1 MADKNI
7 EAVLWEIVDSCG
19 MDMLANGKGLVA
31 AFCDLSNVKKD
42 QRMLRYFVEAG
53 GHTALLGA
61 RNLSPAMQQTR
72 LQQTIQKLCTEM
84 LVSDEAA
91 QTVCYAF
98 WTVAYGKP
106 AIQQKSQLRSVAE
119 KTVSAPAQYRSA
131 PVKVPVEV
139 DPDLEINGN
148 VVVGYRGNKSYVRI
162 PDGIVSIGECAF
174 FENETLTGVE
184 FPESLE
190 NIGKRA
196 FCRTSLQTIVLP
208 GRLKYVADDAFS
220 LCGRL
225 EKVEFACMPQKLSF
239 SAFKI
244 CEKLHEVI
252 LPDGTESVY
261 LYAFETGNAMI
272 HIHIPDSVKYV
283 SSSSGQQYKIVASS
297 KWIAD
302 HQSLFLSHPN
312 LIPVPSGKQQD
323 PEAGGERN
331 SAKALYELAIAY
343 DEKAQFGHDPNAG
356 PLALQ
361 YLMQSAQL
369 GYADALYKLGTFCVY
384 GLTRCHQTLVEKE
397 ANKALSY
404 YRAAAEGGNP
414 YAQLAIATHCGKQG
428 NHEEEVSWSRKA
440 AEQDAPNGEP
450 ALAHHLKCLGT
461 EESLAE
467 ALRIFLKYAQ
477 LDSSRYHDDV
487 AEFYEKG
494 WGTPRDLLQAARWKK
509 CFWWDGTVAG
519 DAKALF
525 DVGRDY
531 STFANGNQE
540 KLYLAFEYFMEAAKR
555 NSADGQF
562 RVGDA
567 YEYGYGVAVN
577 PQEAAKWHHKAA
589 EQNHKSA
596 CHHLSVMY
604 SKGIGVPWNPIEA
617 RKWKK
622 KAGY

>member
-7 EAVLWEIVDSCG
+7 EAVLREIVDTCG
-19 MDMLANGKGLVA
+19 MDMLANGKGLLA

-91 QTVCYAF
+91 QMVCFAF
-98 WTVAYGKP
+98 WTAAYGKS
-106 AIQQKSQLRSVAE
+106 AIQQKSQIRSVAE
-119 KTVSAPAQYRSA
+119 KKVSAPVQYRSA

-139 DPDLEINGN
+139 DPDLEISGN
-148 VVVGYRGNKSYVRI
+148 VVVGYRGNKSYLRI
-162 PDGIVSIGECAF
+162 PDGIVSIGESAF
-174 FENETLTGVE
+174 FANETLTGVE

-196 FCRTSLQTIVLP
+196 FYRTRLQTVMLP
-208 GRLKYVADDAFS
+208 GKLKYVAGEAFS
-220 LCGRL
+220 LCGQL
-225 EKVEFACMPQKLSF
+225 EKVEFTRMPQKLSF
-239 SAFKI
+239 SAFYI

-252 LPDGTESVY
+252 LPDGTESAN

-302 HQSLFLSHPN
+302 HQSLFQSHPN
-312 LIPVPSGKQQD
+312 WIPVPSGKQQD

-331 SAKALYELAIAY
+331 RAKALYELAVAY
-343 DEKAQFGHDPNAG
+343 DEKAQFGRDPNAG

-369 GYADALYKLGTFCVY
+369 GYADALYKLGTFY
-384 GLTRCHQTLVEKE
+384 ENGLTRCYQTLVEKE
-397 ANKALSY
+397 VNKALSY

-414 YAQLAIATHCGKQG
+414 YAQLVVATHCGKQG
-428 NHEEEVSWSRKA
+428 NYEEAVSWSRKA

-467 ALRIFLKYAQ
+467 ALGIFLKYAH
-477 LDSSRYHDDV
+477 LDSSFYHNDV

-494 WGTPRDLLQAARWKK
+494 WGTPRDLLQAARWKR
-509 CFWWDGTVAG
+509 CFWWDGTVEG

-531 STFANGNQE
+531 YTLAHGNQE

-555 NSADGQF
+555 NFADAQF

-567 YEYGYGVAVN
+567 YEYGYGVAVDL
-577 PQEAAKWHHKAA
+577 QEAAKWYHKAA
-589 EQNHKSA
+589 EQNQRAA
-596 CHHLSVMY
+596 CYHLSRMY
-604 SKGIGVPWNPIEA
+604 SKGMGVPWNPIEA